1 MNEYP
6 FFLVAFACL
15 IIHEMDAVR
24 CHEWRVLPI
33 TSWMEDKLG
42 FHAFMWLH
50 LPLFVW
56 FLWALGGSSERARA
70 AMDALDLFMIVHVLL
85 HIVFIRHP
93 KYEFKTVMSWVWII
107 GAGLAGAIDLV
118 LTRIG

>member
-6 FFLVAFACL
+6 FFLLAFACF

-33 TSWMEDKLG
+33 TSWMDDRVG
-42 FHAFMWLH
+42 FHVFMCLH

-56 FLWALGGSSERARA
+56 LLWALSGSTERARV
-70 AMDALDLFMIVHVLL
+70 AMEGLDIFMIVHVLL
-85 HIVFIRHP
+85 HILFIRHP
-93 KYEFKTVMSWVWII
+93 KYEFKTVMSWVWIM
-107 GAGLAGAIDLV
+107 GAGLAGAIDFAI
-118 LTRIG
+118 TRIG